1 MPPSPLTSQRISA
14 SFCPPF
20 AQAVPRQRLFD
31 AGRQTGG
38 AIIAALLLRVD
49 TILALRP
56 AGGRAVR
63 CRQEASRLLLA
74 GQRDRRA
81 GGLAGRPQQSVPA
94 MGKGGTAHG

>member
-31 AGRQTGG
+31 AGRQTEG
-38 AIIAALLLRVD
+38 AIITALLLRVD

-56 AGGRAVR
+56 AGGRA
-63 CRQEASRLLLA
+63 
-74 GQRDRRA
+74 
-81 GGLAGRPQQSVPA
+81 GGLAGRLQQSVPA